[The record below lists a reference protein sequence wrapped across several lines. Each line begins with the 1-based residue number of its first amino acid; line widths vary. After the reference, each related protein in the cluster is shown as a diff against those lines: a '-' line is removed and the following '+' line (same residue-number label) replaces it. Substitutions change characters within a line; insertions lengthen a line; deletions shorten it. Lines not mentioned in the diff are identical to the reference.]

1 MASLVVPIQL
11 SWGDMD
17 IFKHINNV
25 AYARYMETARAVFVR
40 KFNVDILTDDYGQ
53 IVVRNEIDYLKQLVF
68 REDFVDLEIWIDRI
82 GNSSY
87 DIGYEFRD
95 TEHVYMRAK
104 TTMVCVNF
112 HTGLPTRIPAE
123 LREKFE
129 GALRD

>member
-25 AYARYMETARAVFVR
+25 AYARYMETGRALLIEHF
-40 KFNVDILTDDYGQ
+40 KIDILTEDLGQ
-53 IVVRNEIDYLKQLVF
+53 IVMRNEIDYVKQLVF
-68 REDFVDLEIWIDRI
+68 REEFLDLEIWIDRI

-95 TEHVYMRAK
+95 AENVYMRAL
-104 TTMVCVNF
+104 TRMVCVNM
-112 HTGLPTRIPAE
+112 HTNRPTRIPE
-123 LREKFE
+123 DLRKTFE
-129 GALRD
+129 AAQR